1 MKVLVVIDAQ
11 NDFIDG
17 ALRNEEAIKAV
28 PHIVEKIKNW
38 NGPII
43 TTQDTHNPDYL
54 DTREGKF
61 LPIKHCIKGTKGHLI
76 NEDIWNAIADR
87 GGPYC
92 FINKKTFGYTLL
104 PEFIDGAC
112 NAEKIDEIEFCGFCT
127 DICVIS
133 NALIVK
139 AAFPEVD
146 IKVDATCCA
155 GVTPEKHEAAL
166 SVMESCQIEVI
177 R

>member
-28 PHIVEKIKNW
+28 PQIVEKIKNW
-38 NGPII
+38 DGLVVA
-43 TTQDTHNPDYL
+43 TQDTHEPDYL
-54 DTREGKF
+54 NTREGKY
-61 LPIKHCIKGTKGHLI
+61 LPIKHCIQDTEGWLI
-76 NEDIWNAIADR
+76 QSDIWKAIVER
-87 GGPYC
+87 TKPC
-92 FINKKTFGYTLL
+92 RFMIKRTFGYTML
-104 PEFIDGAC
+104 PDLIEYECAND
-112 NAEKIDEIEFCGFCT
+112 KIDEIEFCGFCT

-146 IKVDATCCA
+146 IKVDAACCA